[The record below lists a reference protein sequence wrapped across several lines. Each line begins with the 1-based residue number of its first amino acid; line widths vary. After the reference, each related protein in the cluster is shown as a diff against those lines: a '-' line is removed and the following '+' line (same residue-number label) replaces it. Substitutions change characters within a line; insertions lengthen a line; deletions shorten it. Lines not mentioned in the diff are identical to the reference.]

1 MECVS
6 LHTQKAWEVNRI
18 DVHRIKSV
26 TQSFFLL
33 ISCLE
38 FKVLRQFGIRINHY
52 ANYRKPIV
60 SYPGLAYGQKDLN
73 VKRTYTT

>member
-18 DVHRIKSV
+18 NVHRIKSV
-26 TQSFFLL
+26 TLGFFL
-33 ISCLE
+33 ISCFE

-52 ANYRKPIV
+52 ANYCELIDA
-60 SYPGLAYGQKDLN
+60 YPETAYGQ
-73 VKRTYTT
+73 

>member
-26 TQSFFLL
+26 TQSFFFL
-33 ISCLE
+33 ISCFE
-38 FKVLRQFGIRINHY
+38 FKVLRQFGIRVNHY
-52 ANYRKPIV
+52 ANYCELIDA
-60 SYPGLAYGQKDLN
+60 YPETAYGQ
-73 VKRTYTT
+73 